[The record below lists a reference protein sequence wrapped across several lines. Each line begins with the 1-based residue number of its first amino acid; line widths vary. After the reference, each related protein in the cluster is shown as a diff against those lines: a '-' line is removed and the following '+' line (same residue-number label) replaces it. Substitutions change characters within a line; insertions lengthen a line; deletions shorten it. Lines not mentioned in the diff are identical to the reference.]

1 MNSAEE
7 KKQGQQNI
15 GNSDGAPLE
24 VCMTSQLPA
33 LYEKSKSRTY
43 FDEYMRRLMGIG
55 FRGNDAEKMFRF
67 EYEIIQKFGKPQLLH
82 PLYTLTWVMKLQR
95 PLFQGYPKAKE
106 EILRERFLTM
116 SEICKII
123 DEAEWHYWNSHERDL
138 SDAVWEEIYA
148 WRLRGAG
155 GEFACSYFEMI
166 QRETGIPQINISM
179 LSSMQGMH
187 LRQYKWRPMR

>member
-1 MNSAEE
+1 
-7 KKQGQQNI
+7 
-15 GNSDGAPLE
+15 
-24 VCMTSQLPA
+24 MTSQLPA